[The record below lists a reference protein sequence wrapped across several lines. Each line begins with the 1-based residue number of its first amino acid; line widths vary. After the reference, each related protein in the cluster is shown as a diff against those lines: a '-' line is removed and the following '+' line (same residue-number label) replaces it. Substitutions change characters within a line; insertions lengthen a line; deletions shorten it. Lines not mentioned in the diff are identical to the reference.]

1 MFAIFKS
8 EENEEGVDGSESG
21 QRKRREV
28 GEKKKGTTANE
39 NKEGEGTRMAWEQG
53 IGGAGEEEE

>member
-8 EENEEGVDGSESG
+8 EENEEGVDGSDSG

-39 NKEGEGTRMAWEQG
+39 NK
-53 IGGAGEEEE
+53 